1 MKYFIIYCIQHNKNL
16 GFIKK
21 KLTLTASRIILCFRI
36 KSNILLF
43 LQAVNNE
50 IFNKL
55 IISENIGN
63 HLEVLKSF
71 KG

>member
-1 MKYFIIYCIQHNKNL
+1 MIVYLFFI
-16 GFIKK
+16 
-21 KLTLTASRIILCFRI
+21 LTLTASHIIFGFCI

-55 IISENIGN
+55 IILGRYRKPPGGIKT
-63 HLEVLKSF
+63 L
-71 KG
+71 

>member
-1 MKYFIIYCIQHNKNL
+1 MF
-16 GFIKK
+16 
-21 KLTLTASRIILCFRI
+21 RFRI

-55 IISENIGN
+55 LI
-63 HLEVLKSF
+63 LEKYRKPPDV
-71 KG
+71 

>member
-1 MKYFIIYCIQHNKNL
+1 MNYV
-16 GFIKK
+16 
-21 KLTLTASRIILCFRI
+21 LTLTVSRIIFGFRI

-55 IISENIGN
+55 IILRKYRCENAVRVNIN
-63 HLEVLKSF
+63 NVF
-71 KG
+71 V

>member
-1 MKYFIIYCIQHNKNL
+1 MCQY
-16 GFIKK
+16 KK
-21 KLTLTASRIILCFRI
+21 QFYLTLTASRIILCFRI

-55 IISENIGN
+55 II
-63 HLEVLKSF
+63 LEKYRKPPGGVKTL
-71 KG
+71 